1 MQLTIQKRAIA
12 EEVLFK
18 EGNYLLQPLIVSW
31 ALTIYC
37 QLHFSDFL
45 ADKYSM

>member
-1 MQLTIQKRAIA
+1 MQQTIQKSAIG

-18 EGNYLLQPLIVSW
+18 EGNFLLQPLIVSW

-37 QLHFSDFL
+37 QLHFSDIL
-45 ADKYSM
+45 AGKYSM